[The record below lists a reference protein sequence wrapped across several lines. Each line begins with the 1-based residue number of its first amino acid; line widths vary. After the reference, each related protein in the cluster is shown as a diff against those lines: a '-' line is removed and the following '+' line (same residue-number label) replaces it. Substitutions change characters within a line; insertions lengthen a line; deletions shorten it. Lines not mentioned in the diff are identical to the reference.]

1 MAVTSDFNDSYALSK
16 AAQQSESAVRAPVS
30 PAFPVLAGV
39 AALLLAVLSVGY
51 LHMVAPAALSPI
63 RDTVS
68 DYVYLH
74 GAGGLFNFSAVMTA
88 FGSVGLMVGLR
99 YSRLRVSKLTYAL
112 MGLWCAGLVL
122 LPTFPTDRLL
132 ADLTV
137 TGAVHRYL
145 SLIAFISL
153 PLAGLGVASALA
165 SKEKLRPLA
174 QRLRVMCAAGSMSVL
189 ALLLTHLPDLYP
201 QKFGNL
207 MISGLVERVLL
218 VVDFGLLATIAI
230 GILATGRAAVSTVD
244 GGLK

>member
-1 MAVTSDFNDSYALSK
+1 MA
-16 AAQQSESAVRAPVS
+16 R
-30 PAFPVLAGV
+30 
-39 AALLLAVLSVGY
+39 
-51 LHMVAPAALSPI
+51 
-63 RDTVS
+63 
-68 DYVYLH
+68 
-74 GAGGLFNFSAVMTA
+74 GLFNFSAVMTA